1 MNQRLPSSST
11 DRTWQ
16 DYQAAVI
23 ASFGRPPSD
32 QQHRTLKSAMRDMM
46 SLFIARYGI
55 EEFEKLVESF
65 DREIESYKAQ

>member
-23 ASFGRPPSD
+23 ASFGRPDSA
-32 QQHRTLKSAMRDMM
+32 QQYRTLKSGMRDMM

-55 EEFEKLVESF
+55 DEFEKMVESF
-65 DREIESYKAQ
+65 DREIRAYEIQ

>member
-23 ASFGRPPSD
+23 ASFGRPESA
-32 QQHRTLKSAMRDMM
+32 QQVRTLKSAMRDMM
-46 SLFIARYGI
+46 SLLIARYGI
-55 EEFEKLVESF
+55 DEFEKLVESF
-65 DREIESYKAQ
+65 DREIQSYEVQ